1 MIISHKHKFIFFKSK
16 KTAGSSIQVTLAQHC
31 GDDDII
37 TGQYQDGVDDETH
50 NTGLNMDEFF
60 TNHPHPPLLE
70 TKDWFVDKY
79 GWDEWLGYFKF
90 GFVRNPYEIAVS
102 RYYWNKRGEFTSIVD
117 FREWTKKD
125 LDITDKPYIYLGD
138 NQLDFIGRYENLQE
152 DYEYICNK
160 LKLSVIQLS
169 NKKSGYRK
177 KKHYSVYYDEDTKNR
192 VTTHFETDLSLYD
205 YGFNSKFSV
214 KKLHSI
220 ITPNMMLT
228 GGDNINGPSLIKV
241 PDWVENPLGK
251 YYLYFGH
258 HSGKYIRMAYSDNVE
273 GPYTIYEKGTL
284 QLSET
289 TCKTHIA
296 SPDVHI
302 DEGSGRI
309 AMYYHGDVEG
319 GQKTFISWSIDGI
332 KFLNNVVPKGE
343 FYFRVFRYKDKFY
356 SIAKNKNVDGIIYES
371 DDWDGEF
378 KPLFNLLPNIRH
390 TACLVEDDTLYLFY
404 TTIGDIPESIKVCE
418 INLRTWEPVSV
429 EVIVKP
435 TKDYEGVNL
444 PLTKSKPGSS
454 TVYAGAVRELRDPC
468 IYNDYLLYSLK
479 GELGIGISKLGW
491 LR

>member
-16 KTAGSSIQVTLAQHC
+16 KTAGSSIQVTLAKHC
-31 GDDDII
+31 GEDDII

-50 NTGLNMDEFF
+50 TTGLNMDKFY
-60 TNHPHPPLLE
+60 TNHPHPPLRE
-70 TKDWFVDKY
+70 TKQF
-79 GWDEWLGYFKF
+79 LGEEIWNSYFKF
-90 GFVRNPYEIAVS
+90 GFVRNPYEIALS
-102 RYYWNKRGEFTSIVD
+102 RYFWNERGKNTSIEN
-117 FREWTKKD
+117 FREWTKED
-125 LDITDKPYIYLGD
+125 LNITDKSYIYIGD
-138 NQLDFIGRYENLQE
+138 DELDFVGRYETLEE

-160 LKLSVIQLS
+160 LNLPVIPLS
-169 NKKSGYRK
+169 NKKSGYRD
-177 KKHYSVYYDEDTKNR
+177 KKHYSEYYDEDTKRR
-192 VTTHFETDLSLYD
+192 VTKFFETELTLYG
-205 YGFNSKFSV
+205 YSFNSKFSV
-214 KKLHSI
+214 KKLHPI
-220 ITPNMMLT
+220 ITPDMMKV

-302 DEGSGRI
+302 DGGSGRI
-309 AMYYHGDVEG
+309 VMYYHGDIEG
-319 GQKTFISWSIDGI
+319 GQKTFISWSTDGI

-343 FYFRVFRYKDKFY
+343 FYFRVFKYKDKFY
-356 SIAKNKNVDGIIYES
+356 AIAKNKNVDGIIYES

-390 TACLVEDDTLYLFY
+390 TACFVEDDTLYLFY

-418 INLRTWEPVSV
+418 INLKTWKPVSV
-429 EVIVKP
+429 DILVKP
-435 TKDYEGVNL
+435 TEDWEGGNL
-444 PLTKSKPGSS
+444 PLTKSRPGSS
-454 TVYAGAVRELRDPC
+454 TVYGGGAVKELRDPC
-468 IYNDYLLYSLK
+468 VYDGYLLYSLK
-479 GELGIGISKLGW
+479 GELGIGISRLKFI
-491 LR
+491 